1 MAYIWDD
8 GMSYEGSKP
17 NFERDYY
24 KHLHTNN
31 PATGEPW
38 ETIIDPDSGEEVA
51 VVGMLDVKKGKL
63 PDMFVASCL
72 ETGKFYLY
80 RKKRPDGTNRS
91 NDDPD
96 VDPVLGFWSEIGSA
110 SGEEGSLPIFNTVA
124 AMAATTPTGSA
135 VLGYCIEDSKTYLYL
150 ASNEADPTTG
160 KWRVFVTGSVNKE
173 MVRCIAVDEIDTS
186 NPPVDYNNGDYL
198 YDCTNDKVYL
208 FTVTWIEENPAT
220 GHNEYSFEEVAEVP
234 SGTTP
239 TEVEDITQVSAT
251 VDTVDLYYHDT
262 TTDKYYIGIQTWVED
277 LPATGHN
284 EYSVTDV
291 TDNVTMFECTI
302 TESLYEGL
310 SNEVKMRDITW
321 YVD

>member
-1 MAYIWDD
+1 MAYIWNSNMEYF
-8 GMSYEGSKP
+8 GVEP
-17 NFERDYY
+17 NFSRDYY

-38 ETIIDPDSGEEVA
+38 ETTTDPVSGEEVP
-51 VVGMLDVKKGKL
+51 VTGMLDVKKGSL
-63 PDMFVASCL
+63 PDMHIATCL
-72 ETGKFYLY
+72 ETCKIYLY
-80 RKKRPDGTNRS
+80 RKKKPDGTNRKTT
-91 NDDPD
+91 DDD
-96 VDPVLGFWSEIGSA
+96 VDPVLGFWSEVGS
-110 SGEEGSLPIFNTVA
+110 SEPGSILKFNTLNV
-124 AMAATTPTGSA
+124 MSLYTPKSECA
-135 VLGYCIEDSKTYLYL
+135 LAYCDEDSKTYLYL
-150 ASNEADPTTG
+150 DSNESDPTTG

-173 MVRCIAVDEIDTS
+173 MVRCTAVEEIDHS
-186 NPPVDYNNGDYL
+186 NPPTTGYNDGEYL

-208 FTVTWIEENPAT
+208 FTVTWVEENPAT
-220 GHNEYSFEEVAEVP
+220 GHYDYSFEEVAEVP

-262 TTDKYYIGIQTWVED
+262 TTDKNYIGIQTWVED

-310 SNEVKMRDITW
+310 SNEVQMRDVTW